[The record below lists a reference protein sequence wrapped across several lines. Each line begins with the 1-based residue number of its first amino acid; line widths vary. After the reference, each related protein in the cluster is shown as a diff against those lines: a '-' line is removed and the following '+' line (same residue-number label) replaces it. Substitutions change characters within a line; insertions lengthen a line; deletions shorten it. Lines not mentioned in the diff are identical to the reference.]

1 MINILKE
8 QKLVLL
14 VFGFIILSWFFGQ
27 VDFSN
32 IIINADAATSSQVTV
47 SATVLATV
55 SCSSATTTT
64 SFGSVDAN
72 SVYTS
77 TPNVTTT
84 MTCANS
90 SLGCTLSVKD
100 AGNGS
105 NPGLYKSTAPT
116 YLITSADATL
126 SAGTDGYGIQ
136 AATTT
141 AGSGG
146 ILSLNSK
153 YNVSGNTVGGLTL
166 GGLTLAS
173 SSATTS
179 NREVVVTHKMAVSAT
194 APSGNYSDTITYSC
208 VAN

>member
-1 MINILKE
+1 MNQIFKE
-8 QKLVLL
+8 EKLVLL
-14 VFGFIILSWFFGQ
+14 VLGLIIFSWFFGQ
-27 VDFSN
+27 IDFQSALN
-32 IIINADAATSSQVTV
+32 EASAATSSQVTV

-64 SFGSVDAN
+64 AFGSVDAN
-72 SVYTS
+72 AVYVS

-84 MTCANS
+84 MSCANS

-105 NPGLYKSTAPT
+105 NPGLYKSTSPT

-136 AATTT
+136 GATTT
-141 AGSGG
+141 NGSGG
-146 ILSLNSK
+146 VLILNSK
-153 YNVSGNTVGGLTL
+153 YNVTGNTVGGLTL
-166 GGLTLAS
+166 AGLTLAS